1 MCVGDEDLEA
11 VCSCLKGA
19 HTANLREW
27 QCRSSHYRELIT
39 RTEQTCPLPSSCF
52 YGISKAQLDAQPPED
67 MCLWTGKEVA
77 KHHPLALQWG
87 KKSIGAVAVMAR
99 AARLG
104 CSPAEVIQELWL
116 LLGSD
121 SLATSGSMLQS
132 RAKCLEIPTWIML
145 PVPQEM
151 PSQGSPK
158 RPDSWCLA
166 ASWSTAQKHH
176 RLPPLG
182 RDKESKNNP
191 AGRYTG
197 SPGDW
202 SKCPGLFG
210 APTATGGKTGAGIPV
225 RKK

>member
-27 QCRSSHYRELIT
+27 QCRSSHCRELIT

-99 AARLG
+99 AAKAG
-104 CSPAEVIQELWL
+104 L
-116 LLGSD
+116 LPCRSD
-121 SLATSGSMLQS
+121 SGAVTPAGQWFLGHKWLHAPEQGEVPGDTYLNHAACTPRNAFPRQ
-132 RAKCLEIPTWIML
+132 
-145 PVPQEM
+145 PQETRSLVFSSFLEHSSKAPQA
-151 PSQGSPK
+151 PSSWQG
-158 RPDSWCLA
+158 
-166 ASWSTAQKHH
+166 
-176 RLPPLG
+176 
-182 RDKESKNNP
+182 
-191 AGRYTG
+191 
-197 SPGDW
+197 
-202 SKCPGLFG
+202 
-210 APTATGGKTGAGIPV
+210 
-225 RKK
+225 